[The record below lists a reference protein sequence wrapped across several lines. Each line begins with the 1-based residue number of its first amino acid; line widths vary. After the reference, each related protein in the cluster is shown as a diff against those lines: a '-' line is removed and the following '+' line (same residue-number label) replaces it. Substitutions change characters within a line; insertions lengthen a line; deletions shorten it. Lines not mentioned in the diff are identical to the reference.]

1 MDLWVR
7 KTSAEWFTSDAQG
20 ELGPEV
26 ILLHDF
32 VTCRFGP
39 LVLLGFSL
47 STQHLILQDSSE
59 WYRLIARWSWSR
71 WATFTMIEFPQSI
84 QFKPPRQKHQV
95 FFWLSF
101 RNPITSLCH
110 ILLSSRSPKLA
121 QIQGERNYLSVGT
134 AAKNLLLFLIH
145 DMVLSVDGE
154 IYSSPFSG
162 NTSNWEKG
170 ACLSTS
176 PGLSYETCQSQ

>member
-1 MDLWVR
+1 MNLWVR
-7 KTSAEWFTSDAQG
+7 KTSAEWFTSDARG

-71 WATFTMIEFPQSI
+71 WATFTVIEFPQSI

-95 FFWLSF
+95 WLMLSLLTQF
-101 RNPITSLCH
+101 QKSYNITLSHPIVKQVTKVSPDSRGEDLSL
-110 ILLSSRSPKLA
+110 
-121 QIQGERNYLSVGT
+121 
-134 AAKNLLLFLIH
+134 
-145 DMVLSVDGE
+145 
-154 IYSSPFSG
+154 SG
-162 NTSNWEKG
+162 NSCQEFAAVLNPWY
-170 ACLSTS
+170 
-176 PGLSYETCQSQ
+176 GLIYRWRNIFISLQWQHK